1 MVTPVSF
8 SPQRLRQLEVGV
20 LKVVLVTVLLFGLGA
35 VWLGWREGWSAFA
48 QVSGWSVLLLLLA
61 TVLENALRLYRYRIF
76 SRALALPVAF
86 KWVALYYLAGM
97 ALIPTPGKI
106 GTALRLW
113 LLNTHHGLSYART
126 APMLIMD
133 VLTDT
138 LAMGLLVSLG
148 LLFLPHTE
156 LMTVGGLFLLS
167 LLAGV
172 FVLLEVPKLGRWV
185 IKLLHRVFGKRWP
198 RLAGTLLKILHI
210 IHTRMGWR
218 TLLLATGLS
227 FLSWALVGLALT
239 VVLHQAGA
247 LVAWPAGPVA
257 LCASTILGFLSL
269 MPGGMGG
276 AEASLAGLLHLFGT
290 PFGLA
295 LVATVLG
302 RIAVLW
308 LPVAVGFAVLPW
320 ALKGPLLKPK
330 K

>member
-1 MVTPVSF
+1 MVKPVTF
-8 SPQRLRQLEVGV
+8 SAQRLRQLEVGV
-20 LKVVLVTVLLFGLGA
+20 LKVVLITVLLFGVGA
-35 VWLGWREGWSAFA
+35 VWLGWREGWHAFA
-48 QVSGWSVLLLLLA
+48 QVSGMSVLVLLLA
-61 TVLENALRLYRYRIF
+61 TIVENALRLYRYRIF

-126 APMLIMD
+126 APMLLMD

-138 LAMGLLVSLG
+138 LAMGLLVGLG
-148 LLFLPHTE
+148 LLVLPHTG
-156 LMTVGGLFLLS
+156 LMTLGIGFLL
-167 LLAGV
+167 AMVVG
-172 FVLLEVPKLGRWV
+172 VLLLLEAPHVGRAAV
-185 IKLLHRVFGKRWP
+185 KLLHRLFGRRWP
-198 RLAGTLLKILHI
+198 KLAGTLLKILRV
-210 IHTRMGWR
+210 IHTRLGWGP
-218 TLLLATGLS
+218 LLKATGLS
-227 FLSWALVGLALT
+227 FVSWAVVGLALT
-239 VVLHQAGA
+239 WVLHQAGA
-247 LVAWPAGPVA
+247 NVPWPAGPVA
-257 LCASTILGFLSL
+257 LSASTMLGVLSL

-320 ALKGPLLKPK
+320 ALKGPK
-330 K
+330 KAEL

>member
-1 MVTPVSF
+1 MASPTAF
-8 SPQRLRQLEVGV
+8 SAQRLRQLEVGV
-20 LKVVLVTVLLFGLGA
+20 LKVVLVTVLVFGLGA

-48 QVSGWSVLLLLLA
+48 QVSGASVLVLLLA
-61 TVLENALRLYRYRIF
+61 TVLENALRLYRYRLF
-76 SRALALPVAF
+76 SRALALPVPF
-86 KWVALYYLAGM
+86 RWITLYYLAGM
-97 ALIPTPGKI
+97 ALIPTPGKV

-148 LLFLPHTE
+148 LLFLPHPE
-156 LMTVGGLFLLS
+156 LMTVGGVFLLS
-167 LLAGV
+167 FLVGV
-172 FVLLEVPKLGRWV
+172 FVLLEVPSLGRRSV
-185 IKLLHRVFGKRWP
+185 KLLHRLLGRRWP
-198 RLAGTLLKILHI
+198 KLAGTLLKILRI

-218 TLLLATGLS
+218 VLLPATALS
-227 FLSWALVGLALT
+227 FLSWAAVGLALT
-239 VVLHQAGA
+239 WVLHQAGA
-247 LVAWPAGPVA
+247 TVPWPAGPVA
-257 LCASTILGFLSL
+257 LCASSILGFLSL

-290 PFGLA
+290 PLGLA

-320 ALKGPLLKPK
+320 ALRGPRR
-330 K
+330 